1 MGAANPLNQI
11 PLDVKPRILVSGLLA
26 GCIAFAGC
34 AGDGADAVFAP
45 SQAVPEWVA
54 DAVFYQIFPERFRN
68 GDPSN
73 DPTLASI
80 DEPHTV
86 PVTWRIGRW
95 TADWYARYD
104 WEVATGD
111 DFYATVR
118 RRRYGGDLAGVIE
131 KLDYLADLGV
141 TAIYFN
147 PLFYAR
153 SMHKYDGN
161 TYHHI
166 DPFFGPDPEGDLE
179 MMALET
185 ADPGTWE
192 WTAADRLFL
201 DLISEARSRGIR
213 IVIDGVWNHTGRD
226 FFAFADV
233 RKNGPDSQ
241 YKDWYIILS
250 FDDPSTPED
259 EFDHQ
264 GWWGHKPLP
273 EFADTPD
280 GKDLHP
286 GPKQY
291 VFDCTRRWMDPNGD
305 GDPSDGI
312 AGWRLDVVPDM
323 PIGFWA
329 DWNAYVRTINPEA
342 YTVAE
347 IWHDAA
353 RDVERGGFS
362 GTMSYHAFAMPVKG
376 FLVDDMMPADRFARL
391 ITERAEVYGPRYR
404 FGLLNLVDSHDTPRI
419 ATMIVNRETAY
430 TEPDVFDYDRDG
442 WGGRP
447 DYDVRKPNDIERRI
461 QKMIALL
468 QASHLGAPMIYY
480 GTESGMWGADDP
492 DDRMPMVWD
501 DLTYDV
507 QENHPMGL
515 ERSRDSVAFD
525 EDLHRFYRDVFRLRR
540 EREVLR
546 RGSVELA
553 AADSDRKIVAFRRAL
568 GETQAFV
575 VLNRSVASQR
585 LALPAPDSWTGAA
598 IAFSTAPD
606 EVLGVEVAGES
617 LVVELPGLAGAV
629 VEGHP

>member
-1 MGAANPLNQI
+1 MRTLIFTSVLIAAC
-11 PLDVKPRILVSGLLA
+11 VCV
-26 GCIAFAGC
+26 GCT
-34 AGDGADAVFAP
+34 GDDAAPAP
-45 SQAVPEWVA
+45 SASETVPEWVA

-73 DPTLASI
+73 DPTHASL
-80 DEPHTV
+80 DEAHSV
-86 PVTWRIGRW
+86 PATWRPSRW
-95 TADWYARYD
+95 TADWYVRYD
-104 WEVATGD
+104 WEVAMGD

-131 KLDYLADLGV
+131 KLDYLADLGIN
-141 TAIYFN
+141 TIYFN

-161 TYHHI
+161 TFHHI
-166 DPFFGPDPEGDLE
+166 DPYFGPDPEGDLE
-179 MMALET
+179 MIAVET
-185 ADPGTWE
+185 ADPSTWQ
-192 WTAADRLFL
+192 WTAADQLFL
-201 DLISEARSRGIR
+201 DLVSDARRRGIR

-226 FFAFADV
+226 FFAFTDV
-233 RKNGPDSQ
+233 RVNGAASP

-273 EFADTPD
+273 EFADTQD
-280 GKDLHP
+280 GNDLHP

-291 VFDCTRRWMDPNGD
+291 VFDSTRRWMDPNGD

-362 GTMSYHAFAMPVKG
+362 GTMNYHAFAMPVKG
-376 FLVDDMMPADRFARL
+376 FLVDDMIPADRFARL
-391 ITERAEVYGPRYR
+391 LTDRAEIYGHRYR

-419 ATMIVNRETAY
+419 ASMIVNRETEY

-442 WGGRP
+442 WGGSH
-447 DYDVRKPNDIERRI
+447 DYNIRKPNDTEGGI
-461 QKMIALL
+461 QKMVALL

-480 GTESGMWGADDP
+480 GTETGMWGADDP

-507 QENHPMGL
+507 QKHHPIGL
-515 ERSRDSVAFD
+515 PRRPDSVAVD
-525 EDLHRFYRDVFRLRR
+525 KELHRFYRDAFRLRR
-540 EREVLR
+540 NREVLR
-546 RGSVELA
+546 SGSVEVA
-553 AADSDRKIVAFRRAL
+553 AADAERKIVAFRR
-568 GETQAFV
+568 
-575 VLNRSVASQR
+575 VLRDEEVFIVFNRSQTSHR
-585 LALPAPDSWTGAA
+585 LTLAMPENWVGPA
-598 IAFSTAPD
+598 IALSTAAD
-606 EVLGVEVAGES
+606 TEIGIDSAGGS
-617 LVVELPGLAGAV
+617 LVVELPALSAAV
-629 VEGHP
+629 VEGRR